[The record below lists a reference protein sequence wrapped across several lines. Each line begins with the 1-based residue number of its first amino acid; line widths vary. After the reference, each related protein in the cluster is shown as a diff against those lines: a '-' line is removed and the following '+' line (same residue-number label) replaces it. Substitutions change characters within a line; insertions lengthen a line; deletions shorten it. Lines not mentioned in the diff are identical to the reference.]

1 MSEQISQS
9 FKELVDLK
17 YQVYNGLFLTLPFDS
32 IEQTGMLLPLFH
44 NSCAKQLSEGKTP
57 VEIVSRFFE
66 KHKPNLTEQEQVS
79 FLFKIIQYVERQ
91 IVLIDA
97 LEDAAYKK
105 IHATGSADSMAR
117 LLDHATVNGRENDL
131 KAVLNSFG
139 IRVVLTAHPTQFY
152 PGKVLA
158 IISDLTSAIR
168 QGELAQTRDY
178 LKQLGKTPFF
188 RKQKPTAF
196 DEAVRLTWYLGNIF
210 YPAVGDI
217 LDRIAKLYPN
227 EMDQNH
233 HLVSLGFWPGGDRD
247 GNPFVTVDTTR
258 KVAERLRYT
267 ITDCYHQDLVLL
279 KRRLSFEGVYEKL
292 DALERLLLEDLTNI
306 RGSRQVTRDMML
318 TQLLELEQVLISQHD
333 SLFLEML
340 QSFRR
345 KVQHFGFH
353 FASLDIRQDSR
364 VIENAFSAVVRL
376 YPNLFPSDFNQLSSS
391 QTIHWLLNIKGKVDP
406 AQFDDALV
414 RDTLESFAV
423 IREIQASNGP
433 LGAHRYIISNC
444 RGAIDMSKVAAL
456 ARLCAWGDEPL
467 TLDIVPLFETID
479 DLTSAGDSMKLI
491 YSDVDYSKH
500 LKQRNMR
507 QSVMLGFS
515 DGTKDGGY
523 LMANWGIYQAKENIT
538 LISRQNNVEVIFFD
552 GRGGPPA
559 RGGGNTHMF
568 YSALGKSIE
577 NKQIQI
583 TVQGQTISSH
593 YGTRLSAAHNL
604 THLLTAG
611 LENNYFHDSDVQM
624 SADQRDLMQAMADCS
639 YQKYEDFKNHPL
651 FLPFLK
657 DQSTLKYYGMT
668 NIGSRPSA
676 RGKSEDIRFE
686 DLRAIPFVGAWSQL
700 KQNVPGFFGLGSALK
715 EQQEK
720 GNWDACV
727 KLYQNS
733 LFFRALIANSMQSMS
748 KSNFEI
754 TRYMATDVKFGSFWH
769 LIHDEYQLTKN
780 LALKIAGM
788 TEMMED
794 NPRSRLSIQLR
805 EKVVLPLLIIQQYA
819 LMKIQSLKQQPEDDK
834 LVLYEKMVIRSLF
847 GNINA
852 SRNSV

>member
-1 MSEQISQS
+1 MGEQISKS

-17 YQVYNGLFLTLPFDS
+17 YQVYNGLFLTLPFDA

-44 NSCAKQLSEGKTP
+44 NTCNNMLAEGRTP
-57 VEIVSRFFE
+57 IEIITSFFNE
-66 KHKPNLTEQEQVS
+66 HKPRFTEKEQAD
-79 FLFKIIQYVERQ
+79 FLFTIIQYIERQ

-97 LEDAAYKK
+97 LEDAAYDK
-105 IHATGSADSMAR
+105 IHSTGSSDSMER
-117 LLDHATVNGRENDL
+117 LINHASVTGREADL
-131 KAVLNSFG
+131 NKVMSNFG

-152 PGKVLA
+152 PDRVLS
-158 IISDLTSAIR
+158 IISDLTDVIKKD
-168 QGELAQTRDY
+168 ELALTRNY

-196 DEAVRLTWYLGNIF
+196 DEAIRLTWFLGNIF

-217 LDRIAKLYPN
+217 LDRIAEHYP
-227 EMDQNH
+227 EALDSNH
-233 HLVSLGFWPGGDRD
+233 QMVSLGFWPGGDRD
-247 GNPFVTVDTTR
+247 GNPYVTVDTTR

-267 ITDCYHQDLVLL
+267 ITDCYFQDVVKL
-279 KRRLSFEGVYEKL
+279 KRRLSFGGIYDKL
-292 DALERLLLEDLTNI
+292 EDLERLLLEDLTNI
-306 RGSRQVTRDMML
+306 RGKRKVSRDF
-318 TQLLELEQVLISQHD
+318 LLRELHD
-333 SLFLEML
+333 LENILVNEHDGLFLDIL
-340 QSFRR
+340 RSFRR

-364 VIENAFSAVVRL
+364 VIENAFKAVMDQ
-376 YPNLFPSDFNQLSSS
+376 YPEFLPQGYDQMNAAQKVEV
-391 QTIHWLLNIKGKVDP
+391 LLKIRGSVDP
-406 AQFDDALV
+406 LQFNDSLV

-423 IREIQASNGP
+423 IREIQASNGE
-433 LGAHRYIISNC
+433 LGVHRYIISNC
-444 RGAIDMSKVAAL
+444 RGAVDMCKVMVM
-456 ARLCAWGDEPL
+456 ARLCAWGDEQL
-467 TLDIVPLFETID
+467 TLDVVPLFETID
-479 DLTSAGDSMKLI
+479 DLKSAGDSMQII
-491 YSDVDYSKH
+491 YSNKQYCNHIKLRNKH
-500 LKQRNMR
+500 

-523 LMANWGIYQAKENIT
+523 LMANWSIYQAKENIT
-538 LISRQNNVEVIFFD
+538 LISRQNDVEVVFFD

-568 YSALGKSIE
+568 YSAMGRNVE
-577 NKQIQI
+577 NKQIQM

-611 LENNYFHDSDVQM
+611 LENNYHVDSDRVLTP
-624 SADQRDLMQAMADCS
+624 SQRALMQEMANIS
-639 YQKYEDFKNHPL
+639 HEKYEEFKNHPQ

-668 NIGSRPSA
+668 NIGSRPTA
-676 RGKSEDIRFE
+676 RSKSDDIKFD

-700 KQNVPGFFGLGSALK
+700 KQNVPGFYGLGSALK
-715 EQQEK
+715 AEEEK

-727 KLYQNS
+727 DLYKNS
-733 LFFRALIANSMQSMS
+733 LFFKALIANSMQSMS
-748 KSNFEI
+748 KSNFDI
-754 TRYMATDVKFGSFWH
+754 TRYMAFDPVFGEFWH
-769 LIHDEYQLTKN
+769 LIYHEFQLTKEM
-780 LALKIAGM
+780 ALKISGM

-794 NPRSRLSIQLR
+794 APRSRLSIQLR

-819 LMKIQSLKQQPEDDK
+819 LMQIQNKKTDQTGEPID
-834 LVLYEKMVIRSLF
+834 LYEKMVIRSLF